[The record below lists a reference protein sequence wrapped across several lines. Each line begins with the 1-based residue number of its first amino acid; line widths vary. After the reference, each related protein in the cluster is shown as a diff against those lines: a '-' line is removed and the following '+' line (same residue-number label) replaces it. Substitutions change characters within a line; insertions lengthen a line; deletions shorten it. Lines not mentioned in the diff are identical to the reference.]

1 MRDLTI
7 KRFGLDEMDDASTIH
22 RTAFDDRMPWLA
34 GLHTPAEDRRYFR
47 QQVFQKCEVWG
58 ALDNTRLIGIIAFRE
73 DWIDHLYV
81 LPSAQGHGVG
91 TALLDTAK
99 SAFSPLQ
106 LWTFQRNTQARR
118 FYETRGFVL
127 IRETDRSRNEEK
139 EPDALY
145 RWSRP

>member
-7 KRFGLDEMDDASTIH
+7 RRLGFAGMDDAAVVH
-22 RTAFDDRMPWLA
+22 RVAFDDRLPWLA
-34 GLHTPAEDRRYFR
+34 DLHTPEEDRSHFR
-47 QQVFQKCEVWG
+47 EHVFQKCEVWG

-73 DWIDHLYV
+73 GWIDHLYV

-91 TALLDTAK
+91 TALLDVAK
-99 SAFSPLQ
+99 SAYSPLN

-127 IRETDRSRNEEK
+127 IKETDGTTNEEK

-145 RWSRP
+145 RWARL

>member
-81 LPSAQGHGVG
+81 LLSAQGHGVG
-91 TALLDTAK
+91 TAL
-99 SAFSPLQ
+99 
-106 LWTFQRNTQARR
+106 
-118 FYETRGFVL
+118 
-127 IRETDRSRNEEK
+127 
-139 EPDALY
+139 
-145 RWSRP
+145 